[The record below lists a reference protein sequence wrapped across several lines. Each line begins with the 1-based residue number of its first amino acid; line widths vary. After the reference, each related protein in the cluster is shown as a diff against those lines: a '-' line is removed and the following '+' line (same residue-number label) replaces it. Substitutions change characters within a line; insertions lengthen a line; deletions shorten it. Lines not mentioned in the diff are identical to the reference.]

1 MQFISKRYAFI
12 CGSVQFSSVAQ
23 SCPTLCDPMN
33 RSTPGLP
40 VHHQLPVSSS
50 KTPWRDIRHLHLFTR
65 KSEVE
70 KVVFHSSSIPCGCS
84 SSRNSLKSTKSL
96 QRKSLTKE
104 AHQALE
110 TLENLIPRQR
120 GERMVRPGGRRE
132 DGGQC
137 IEMSLLSWNGEC
149 LKGWQGERELGKWA
163 EDGPSK
169 VILLSSCSVMSDSL
183 QHHGLQHTRLPCPS
197 QSLKLMSIE
206 WVMPSKH
213 LILCLHS
220 PVFNLFQHLG
230 LFQWGSSSYQVAKVL
245 EFQLQHQSFQWI
257 FRVYFLYDWL
267 V

>member
-1 MQFISKRYAFI
+1 MQFISKRYAYI

-50 KTPWRDIRHLHLFTR
+50 KTPWCDFRHLHLFTR

-110 TLENLIPRQR
+110 TLENLISKAEGRTYGKTWREKR
-120 GERMVRPGGRRE
+120 GWWSMHWNEPAFLEWRVFEGMAGRARE
-132 DGGQC
+132 LEKWADGGAPPAGW
-137 IEMSLLSWNGEC
+137 LKHFYLFFHTWN
-149 LKGWQGERELGKWA
+149 
-163 EDGPSK
+163 
-169 VILLSSCSVMSDSL
+169 
-183 QHHGLQHTRLPCPS
+183 
-197 QSLKLMSIE
+197 LM
-206 WVMPSKH
+206 
-213 LILCLHS
+213 
-220 PVFNLFQHLG
+220 
-230 LFQWGSSSYQVAKVL
+230 
-245 EFQLQHQSFQWI
+245 
-257 FRVYFLYDWL
+257 
-267 V
+267 